1 MALFGSSSSDDTGK
15 GIDAI
20 NQAYGEAAQ
29 YLNPYTQNAGTDFNN
44 VRKGLYGAV
53 GNLQSQG
60 NPNTPFYQMLQH
72 SPQDILN
79 QAESG
84 YQMSPFEQ
92 QQMQLGQSTLNNSLA
107 SQGLTGSGLGN
118 AEMSGMTTAMNGADM
133 QKYLGNLMHTF
144 DKQLQ
149 VLGIDDKQRQGILG
163 AFGKMVG
170 MENHAS
176 GQMAG
181 IAQKSGQE
189 SANLYGRQELADER
203 KNRGLFGGIT
213 HDIGEIGGLGFMH
226 HEDQELLKSLK
237 SKAL

>member
-1 MALFGSSSSDDTGK
+1 MALFGSPSSDIEK
-15 GIDAI
+15 GDDAI
-20 NQAYGEAAQ
+20 KQSYAEAAQ
-29 YLNPYTQNAGTDFNN
+29 YLNPYTKNAGTDFDNT
-44 VRKGLYGAV
+44 RKGLYGAI
-53 GNLQSQG
+53 GNLKSQG

-72 SPQDILN
+72 SPSDILN

-84 YQMSPFEQ
+84 YEQSPFEQ

-181 IAQKSGQE
+181 IAQKEGQE
-189 SANLYGRQELADER
+189 EGNLYGRQSMNDER
-203 KNRGLFGGIT
+203 KNRGLFGNIT
-213 HDIGEIGGLGFMH
+213 HTIGEGGKLGF
-226 HEDQELLKSLK
+226 DAWNT
-237 SKAL
+237 SKILAAAGLA